1 MMADDVTDKTGT
13 PDGLLGNRIALRFHG
28 QGAEYFG
35 IWIVNLLLSILT
47 LGIYSAWAKVRRLK
61 YFHGA
66 TELDGARCDY
76 HADPV
81 QILKGRLIG
90 LGLFTLYNV
99 AWDFSLIGGVL
110 MLVLMTVMLPLL
122 LRSSFRF
129 HARSSSYRGLRF
141 GFEGGLARAYQVFL
155 LGPVLALL
163 TLGLAAPW
171 AYRQI
176 KAYQHGASRFGASRF
191 SFEAPLSGY
200 WRVFGV
206 VLLALIAT
214 PMLMAV
220 VFSLLGV
227 DEVPTDDSG
236 ARVEWVALRVML
248 VISVLAVVF
257 FSLGPYLA
265 ARLQNLN
272 WSGTGIG
279 SFRFHSALQARAL
292 LWVRVSNLLLIAL
305 TLGLFK
311 PWADV
316 REARLRVQAVSLVG
330 DGDLDAYLRGAFQE
344 ERALGEEAAEWF
356 DLDIGF

>member
-1 MMADDVTDKTGT
+1 MAQAENPVAFDSSEAIGSRL
-13 PDGLLGNRIALRFHG
+13 PLRFHG
-28 QGAEYFG
+28 RGEEYFG

-99 AWDFSLIGGVL
+99 AWDFSLLGGVL
-110 MLVLMTVMLPLL
+110 MLLLMMVMLPLL

-129 HARSSSYRGLRF
+129 HARNSSYRGLRF
-141 GFEGGLARAYQVFL
+141 GFEGGVARAYRVFL
-155 LGPVLALL
+155 VGPALALL
-163 TLGLAAPW
+163 TLGFAAPW
-171 AYRQI
+171 AYREI
-176 KAYQHGASRFGASRF
+176 KAYQHGASRFGATRF
-191 SFEAPLSGY
+191 SFDAPLSGY
-200 WRVFGV
+200 WCVFGV
-206 VLLALIAT
+206 VLAALIAT
-214 PMLMAV
+214 PMLMAG
-220 VFSLLGV
+220 VFSLLGL
-227 DEVPTDDSG
+227 EGGAAADSG
-236 ARVEWVALRVML
+236 ARVEWVALRVMA
-248 VISVLAVVF
+248 VVAVLAAVF
-257 FSLGPYLA
+257 FALGPYLA

-279 SFRFHSALQARAL
+279 SFGFQSRLQARAL
-292 LWVRVSNLLLIAL
+292 LWVRLSNLLLIAL

-311 PWADV
+311 PWADI
-316 REARLRVQAVSLVG
+316 REARLRVQSVSLVG
-330 DGDLDAYLRGAFQE
+330 DGDLDAYLRGAVQD

>member
-1 MMADDVTDKTGT
+1 MEPALNQPASFSEGAVGS
-13 PDGLLGNRIALRFHG
+13 RVRLRFHG
-28 QGAEYFG
+28 RGEEYFG

-122 LRSSFRF
+122 LRASFRF
-129 HARSSSYRGLRF
+129 HARNSSYRGLRF
-141 GFEGGLARAYQVFL
+141 GFEGGVAQAYRVFL
-155 LGPVLALL
+155 LGPALALL
-163 TLGLAAPW
+163 TLGIAAPW
-171 AYRQI
+171 ACREI

-191 SFEAPLSGY
+191 SFDAPLSGY

-214 PMLMAV
+214 PMLMAG

-227 DEVPTDDSG
+227 DELPADDSG

-248 VISVLAVVF
+248 VVAVLGAVF
-257 FSLGPYLA
+257 FALGPYLA

-272 WSGTGIG
+272 WSATGID
-279 SFRFHSALQARAL
+279 SFRFHSHVQARAL
-292 LWVRVSNLLLIAL
+292 LWVRLTNLLLAVA
-305 TLGLFK
+305 TPGLFK
-311 PWADV
+311 PWADI
-316 REARLRVQAVSLVG
+316 REARLRVQSVSLVG
-330 DGDLDAYLRGAFQE
+330 DGDLDAYLRGALQD

>member
-1 MMADDVTDKTGT
+1 MELQAHPSHSVCG
-13 PDGLLGNRIALRFHG
+13 DGVGSRLPLRFHG
-28 QGAEYFG
+28 RGEEYFG

-66 TELDGARCDY
+66 TELDGARGDY

-90 LGLFTLYNV
+90 LGLFTAYNV
-99 AWDFSLIGGVL
+99 AWDFSLIGGLL
-110 MLVLMTVMLPLL
+110 MLVLMIVMLPLL

-129 HARSSSYRGLRF
+129 HARNSSYRGLRF
-141 GFEGGLARAYQVFL
+141 GFDGGVGQAYRVFL

-171 AYRQI
+171 AYRQV
-176 KAYQHGASRFGASRF
+176 KAYQHGASRFGASPF
-191 SFEAPLSGY
+191 SFHAPVSGY

-206 VLLALIAT
+206 VLVALIVT
-214 PMLMAV
+214 PILMAA
-220 VFSLLGV
+220 VFSWVGV
-227 DEVPTDDSG
+227 GDIPADDSG
-236 ARVEWVALRVML
+236 ARVEWLAVRVMVGL
-248 VISVLAVVF
+248 SVMAAVF
-257 FSLGPYLA
+257 FALGPYLA

-279 SFRFHSALQARAL
+279 SFRFESCLQARAL
-292 LWVRVSNLLLIAL
+292 LWVRLSNLVLIVA

-311 PWADV
+311 PWADM
-316 REARLRVQAVSLVG
+316 REARLRVQSVSLGG
-330 DGDLDAYLRGAFQE
+330 DGDLDSYLRGALQD

>member
-1 MMADDVTDKTGT
+1 MEMQRSPAKGRPENSVGGHVT
-13 PDGLLGNRIALRFHG
+13 LRFHG
-28 QGAEYFG
+28 RGEEYFG
-35 IWIVNLLLSILT
+35 IWIVNLLLTILT

-99 AWDFSLIGGVL
+99 AWDFSLVGGVL

-129 HARSSSYRGLRF
+129 HARNSSYRGLRF
-141 GFEGGLARAYQVFL
+141 GFDGGLAPAYRVFL
-155 LGPVLALL
+155 LGPALALL

-191 SFEAPLSGY
+191 FFDAPMPGY

-206 VLLALIAT
+206 VLLALLAT
-214 PMLMAV
+214 PMLMAGL
-220 VFSLLGV
+220 FSLLGV
-227 DEVPTDDSG
+227 DEVPAADSG
-236 ARVEWVALRVML
+236 ARVEWVAFRVML
-248 VISVLAVVF
+248 VISVLAALF
-257 FSLGPYLA
+257 FSLGPYIA

-272 WSGTGIG
+272 WSGTGIDK
-279 SFRFHSALQARAL
+279 FRFHSRLQARAL
-292 LWVRVSNLLLIAL
+292 LWVRLSNLVLIAL

-330 DGDLDAYLRGAFQE
+330 DGDLDAYLRGALQE
-344 ERALGEEAAEWF
+344 ERALGEETAEWF
-356 DLDIGF
+356 DLDMGL